1 MKNHLA
7 YRGNGAVLS
16 CCPIKKEVTMKL
28 IVQFSNGNHLNISV
42 DRIEREDSFVVAY
55 RGDAL
60 MGVIDLASIDYLYLS
75 EVKG

>member
-1 MKNHLA
+1 
-7 YRGNGAVLS
+7 
-16 CCPIKKEVTMKL
+16 MKL

-55 RGDAL
+55 KGDAL